1 MNVGVQI
8 PVTGPRHCCLVNYS
22 AGHTQAEQQH
32 SQASHSL
39 TRSTS
44 LLQSIIYSLDT
55 GYTLQHAACS
65 LQWWPDPAAAAT
77 SCCQCSVWCGP
88 WPSAAQPAGP
98 GKNVSSATKSGD
110 FLPQLSFVSVDQG
123 EYEQA

>member
-8 PVTGPRHCCLVNYS
+8 PVTGPRHCCLLNYS

-44 LLQSIIYSLDT
+44 LLQSIP
-55 GYTLQHAACS
+55 GYWIHTAACS
-65 LQWWPDPAAAAT
+65 MQPAVVARPCSHQPPAR
-77 SCCQCSVWCGP
+77 CCQCSVLCGP
-88 WPSAAQPAGP
+88 WPCAAQPAGP